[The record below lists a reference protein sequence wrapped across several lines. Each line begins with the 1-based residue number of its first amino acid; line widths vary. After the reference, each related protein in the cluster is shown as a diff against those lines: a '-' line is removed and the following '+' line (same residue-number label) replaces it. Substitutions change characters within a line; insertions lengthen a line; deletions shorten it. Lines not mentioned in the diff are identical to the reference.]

1 VSERKV
7 VWLCPCGEVFDE
19 KTACHVGEET
29 IAVYADSIRRSR
41 NTSGGERVHAE
52 TVEGQE

>member
-1 VSERKV
+1 MSGRKV

-19 KTACHVGEET
+19 KTICHAGEEM
-29 IAVYADSIRRSR
+29 IAVYADSIRRNR

-52 TVEGQE
+52 TVED

>member
-1 VSERKV
+1 VSDRKV
-7 VWLCPCGEVFDE
+7 VWLCLCGEIFDE
-19 KTACHVGEET
+19 KTACHAGEEM

-52 TVEGQE
+52 TVED